1 VEAAFTWLAGQGG
14 WGIVVLVLISV
25 VAYQQTRLN
34 KVTDERIADL
44 KTAGTALTAAVT
56 ASNAVISAN
65 TAVLD
70 KTGANGAQ
78 IGEAV
83 RGVEA
88 ELERMRQAIERL
100 ERRP

>member
-1 VEAAFTWLAGQGG
+1 MEAAIAWLAEQGG
-14 WGIVVLVLISV
+14 WGIVVLVLLAVIGV
-25 VAYQQTRLN
+25 QQRRLD

-56 ASNAVISAN
+56 ASTAAITAN
-65 TAVLD
+65 TSVLD

-100 ERRP
+100 ERKP